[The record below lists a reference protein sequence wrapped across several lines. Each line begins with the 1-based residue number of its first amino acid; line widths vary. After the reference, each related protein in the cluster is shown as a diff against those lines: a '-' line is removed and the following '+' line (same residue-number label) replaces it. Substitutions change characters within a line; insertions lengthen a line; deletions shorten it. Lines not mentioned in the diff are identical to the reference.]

1 MLHVKQSLF
10 KIKMNVNLICLIV
23 PYTANII
30 LQYLAINIEMYFNEK
45 TEKQIEVFFS
55 KHYISCRHIM

>member
-1 MLHVKQSLF
+1 
-10 KIKMNVNLICLIV
+10 MNVNLICLIV

-45 TEKQIEVFFS
+45 TEKQFEVFFF
-55 KHYISCRHIM
+55 KTLY